1 MSPEHGKRGCR
12 RRRLELSDEVG
23 GLKVGKERRV
33 KRLEESDAQE
43 GDGVVSG
50 SSVQD
55 ESGIGVEEWGRQRGR
70 EGA

>member
-1 MSPEHGKRGCR
+1 
-12 RRRLELSDEVG
+12 LSDEVG

-50 SSVQD
+50 NSVQD